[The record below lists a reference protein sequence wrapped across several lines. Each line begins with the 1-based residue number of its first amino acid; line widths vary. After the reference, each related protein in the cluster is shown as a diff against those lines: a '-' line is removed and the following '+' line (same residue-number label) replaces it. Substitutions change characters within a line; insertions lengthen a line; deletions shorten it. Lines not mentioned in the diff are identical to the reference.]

1 MSTTEHGF
9 LPRWRQLEETA
20 FWYAE
25 RAARATNATERDRW
39 TTAAM
44 ETVVAIARMALGKS
58 HRCARGSRPAPQ
70 ARRRRW
76 RAHRL
81 KDQEAVSTR
90 QQP

>member
-44 ETVVAIARMALGKS
+44 ETVVAIARMALS
-58 HRCARGSRPAPQ
+58 ANRTAAREAL
-70 ARRRRW
+70 ARLRKPVADGG
-76 RAHRL
+76 AHRL